1 MNSII
6 LLRLM
11 KTLKDTTNA
20 HNLMTDKIQ
29 NKGENLAYVYMDCNN
44 YSLEI
49 RMLAV
54 NLLAKHW
61 RNMFSYY

>member
-1 MNSII
+1 
-6 LLRLM
+6 
-11 KTLKDTTNA
+11 
-20 HNLMTDKIQ
+20 
-29 NKGENLAYVYMDCNN
+29 MDCNN

-61 RNMFSYY
+61 RTMFSYYYFKPAYIFESSDSLIRQCFDFYIYHNEGGGAWSAQSA